1 MLTWSHLAE
10 PLFENPPKDP
20 EYFCMSPSIQDF
32 INKASHRASPAPD
45 LTVCIGS
52 SRDPFA
58 RLPFEL
64 RVKIATLL
72 STATFYNLR
81 YASRPFI
88 PIFNDNM
95 FWKTRF
101 WKDGGRGFL
110 HPVAIDGAVDWR
122 SLYRA
127 TARCE
132 DTFGMRMKVWEIL
145 QWIKDTLKSTR
156 AAALKPLDFYGRAL
170 QDYHADSAAQGQ
182 RIQRVKM
189 PENLIHIAV
198 SMISGPDIHN
208 RQKYINQ
215 TLPPGQP
222 VTEIT
227 ALEFISAN
235 GSRETIGSRDP
246 MARTVTAEE
255 LSGELYRKEIT
266 ERVCNTTRGAIGP
279 VSPFDHH
286 GVRVIFEA
294 NPFKGFHI
302 RYDEEGI
309 SSIGVPRQAASSS
322 PFALRVKRGE
332 AGVKEVFLAQSPYVC
347 GYDADRSTF
356 FDMDMDQVVEVVGT
370 FDVRFYLMAL
380 LRMFWTN
387 GCIGS

>member
-1 MLTWSHLAE
+1 MPTLL
-10 PLFENPPKDP
+10 
-20 EYFCMSPSIQDF
+20 
-32 INKASHRASPAPD
+32 
-45 LTVCIGS
+45 
-52 SRDPFA
+52 
-58 RLPFEL
+58 L
-64 RVKIATLL
+64 RV
-72 STATFYNLR
+72 N
-81 YASRPFI
+81 
-88 PIFNDNM
+88 
-95 FWKTRF
+95 
-101 WKDGGRGFL
+101 
-110 HPVAIDGAVDWR
+110 
-122 SLYRA
+122 
-127 TARCE
+127 E
-132 DTFGMRMKVWEIL
+132 
-145 QWIKDTLKSTR
+145 
-156 AAALKPLDFYGRAL
+156 
-170 QDYHADSAAQGQ
+170 
-182 RIQRVKM
+182 QRVKM
-189 PENLIHIAV
+189 PENLVHIAV

-227 ALEFISAN
+227 ALEFISIN

-266 ERVCNTTRGAIGP
+266 ERVCNTTKSAIGP

-286 GVRVIFEA
+286 GVRVVFEA

-302 RYDEEGI
+302 RYDDEGI
-309 SSIGVPRQAASSS
+309 SSLGVLQQAASSS

-380 LRMFWTN
+380 RRMFWTN

>member
-20 EYFCMSPSIQDF
+20 GYFCMSPSIQEF

-101 WKDGGRGFL
+101 SKDGDRGFL

-132 DTFGMRMKVWEIL
+132 DTFGMRMKVWETL
-145 QWIKDTLKSTR
+145 QWIRERLKITR
-156 AAALKPLDFYGRAL
+156 TPSLKPLDFYGRAL

-182 RIQRVKM
+182 RTTSKDAREPRPHRSVHDLRSRYSQSPKIYQ
-189 PENLIHIAV
+189 
-198 SMISGPDIHN
+198 PDSTPRTTSDRNHCAGVY
-208 RQKYINQ
+208 KYKREQ
-215 TLPPGQP
+215 GDHRL
-222 VTEIT
+222 
-227 ALEFISAN
+227 SRSN
-235 GSRETIGSRDP
+235 GSNRDSRG
-246 MARTVTAEE
+246 T
-255 LSGELYRKEIT
+255 
-266 ERVCNTTRGAIGP
+266 
-279 VSPFDHH
+279 
-286 GVRVIFEA
+286 
-294 NPFKGFHI
+294 
-302 RYDEEGI
+302 
-309 SSIGVPRQAASSS
+309 
-322 PFALRVKRGE
+322 LR
-332 AGVKEVFLAQSPYVC
+332 
-347 GYDADRSTF
+347 
-356 FDMDMDQVVEVVGT
+356 
-370 FDVRFYLMAL
+370 
-380 LRMFWTN
+380 
-387 GCIGS
+387 